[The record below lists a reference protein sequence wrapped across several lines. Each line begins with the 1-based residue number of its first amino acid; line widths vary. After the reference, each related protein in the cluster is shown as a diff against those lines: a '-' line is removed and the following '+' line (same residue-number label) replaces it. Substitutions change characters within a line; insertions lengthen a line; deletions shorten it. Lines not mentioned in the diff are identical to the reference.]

1 MTDRIAVVGTGL
13 IGSALVCALQQNFS
27 KAEILWVGGKT
38 EQPRPHSGLDSRV
51 IACSPSSK
59 KLIDEL
65 GVWKKIPEHRIGPY
79 NQMRVWDYEGTGQVD
94 FSAEERELVGVDGEE
109 SADAQL
115 GYILENAILL
125 EAIQGRI
132 DESPVPVERHIPAT
146 VERIQ
151 QLESS
156 AVTLFLDSGIELE
169 ADLVCAADGANSQL
183 REWAALPVRQ
193 WSCQQRALTAVVT
206 HTNSHQ
212 KTAWQ
217 AFLPSGPLAFL
228 PLAKND
234 NNRTDDQSQSHCS
247 SIVWSIDLDSV
258 AEIEQLAEAD
268 FLKLLNRYIPSDLG
282 EAISVTTRF
291 GFDLKQS
298 LAQKYHQGRILLVG
312 DSAHNIHPLAG
323 QGANLGFSDIAELV
337 SQWQRAEL
345 RGEALWS
352 DSVMRRYQR
361 QRRWQNQ
368 SMALSMDLFRHGFG
382 VQEPH
387 FRVLRN
393 QIMHLVQGQSRLK
406 KLITSVAA
414 GSET

>member
-1 MTDRIAVVGTGL
+1 MADRIAVVGTGL
-13 IGSALVCALQQNFS
+13 IGSALVCALQQTLP
-27 KAEILWVGGKT
+27 KTEILWIGGKT
-38 EQPRPHSGLDSRV
+38 EKPRPHSGLDSRV

-59 KLIDEL
+59 KLFDEL

-79 NQMRVWDYEGTGQVD
+79 SQMRVWDYEGTGQVD
-94 FSAEERELVGVDGEE
+94 FSAEEPKKAGVDGEE

-132 DESPVPVERHIPAT
+132 EESSVQIERHIPAT

-151 QLESS
+151 QLESG
-156 AVTLFLDSGIELE
+156 AVQLFLDSGIELE

-183 REWAALPVRQ
+183 REWAGLPVRQ
-193 WSCQQRALTAVVT
+193 WSCQQRALTAVVA
-206 HTNSHQ
+206 HANSHQ

-228 PLAKND
+228 PLAESY
-234 NNRTDDQSQSHCS
+234 NNQVHIHCS
-247 SIVWSIDLDSV
+247 SIVWSIDLDKV
-258 AEIEQLAEAD
+258 DAIEQLAEAD
-268 FLKLLNRYIPSDLG
+268 FLKLLNRYIPAELG
-282 EAISVTTRF
+282 EALSVTTRF

-298 LAQKYHQGRILLVG
+298 LAQKYHQGRVLLVG

-323 QGANLGFSDIAELV
+323 QGANLGFSDITELM
-337 SQWQRAEL
+337 SQWKRAEL
-345 RGEALWS
+345 RDETLWS

-382 VQEPH
+382 IQEPH

-406 KLITSVAA
+406 KLITGVAA

>member
-1 MTDRIAVVGTGL
+1 MTDRIAVVGSGL
-13 IGSALVCALQQNFS
+13 IGSALVCALQQALP
-27 KAEILWVGGKT
+27 KAEILWIGGKT
-38 EQPRPHSGLDSRV
+38 EQPKPYSGLDSRV
-51 IACSPSSK
+51 IACAPSSK
-59 KLIDEL
+59 KLFDGL
-65 GVWKKIPEHRIGPY
+65 GVWEKISEHRIGSY

-94 FSAEERELVGVDGEE
+94 FAAGDLEQSGSASEKC
-109 SADAQL
+109 SDAQL

-132 DESPVPVERHIPAT
+132 AESPAQIERHIPAT

-156 AVTLFLDSGIELE
+156 AVTLFLDNGIELQ

-183 REWAALPVRQ
+183 REWAGLPVRQ

-206 HTNSHQ
+206 HANSHQ

-228 PLAKND
+228 PIAEND
-234 NNRTDDQSQSHCS
+234 NNQSYCS
-247 SIVWSIDLDSV
+247 SIVWSIDLDAV
-258 AEIEQLAEAD
+258 EEIEQLAETD
-268 FLKLLNRYIPSDLG
+268 FLKLLNRYIPNDLG
-282 EAISVTTRF
+282 EALSVTPRF

-298 LAQKYHQGRILLVG
+298 LAQKYHQDRIILVG

-323 QGANLGFSDIAELV
+323 QGANLGFSDITELMQ
-337 SQWQRAEL
+337 QWQRAEQ

-368 SMALSMDLFRHGFG
+368 SMALSMDLFRQGFG
-382 VQEPH
+382 IQEPH

-393 QIMHLVQGQSRLK
+393 QVMHLVQRQSRLK
-406 KLITSVAA
+406 KLIASVAA
-414 GSET
+414 GSDA